1 MLFEISAEGNVR
13 DEEAFCHRCGEL
25 IAGSYSL
32 REVIGVGGM
41 GVVYAA
47 VQRSLD
53 RIVALKLPRP
63 ELLDDPRVRARLR
76 TEALV
81 SSRIEHRNA
90 VRVVDFGDHM
100 NAPYLVMEHVAG
112 PRLSRVLDEHK
123 RLPVELALGMTR
135 QVVSALEEAHR
146 NGIVHADVKCDNVLV
161 EVRRDGSMTPR
172 LIDWGI
178 AHFVGQH
185 EGDYGL
191 EVTGTPEYLA
201 PEVLQ
206 GAPPGYASDV
216 YAVGVMLYELLSGTT
231 PFKLGGSPLEIPHD
245 VDALLMQAL
254 ENDPELRFHD
264 AAALGSALDAVTSS
278 TLEAPIAHEPT
289 VDDCRVA
296 LARAWTCTD
305 AGPII
310 VAYLELARRLVDE
323 HKLVDA
329 VHELERGV
337 ELVAAL
343 PSGGPLWRLLL
354 ALAALYDG
362 VGNRR
367 RALDAAVLAQAWA
380 LRDDSEV
387 GRERARELSA
397 RLARSRRLTRR

>member
-1 MLFEISAEGNVR
+1 VN
-13 DEEAFCHRCGEL
+13 EEESFYRCGDL

-63 ELLDDPRVRARLR
+63 ELADDPHVRCRLR
-76 TEALV
+76 TEALA

-90 VRVVDFGDHM
+90 VRVLDYGDHL

-112 PRLSRVLDEHK
+112 PRLSNVLDEHK
-123 RLPVELALGMTR
+123 RLPVDLAIGLTR

-146 NGIVHADVKCDNVLV
+146 NGIVHADVKCDNVLI
-161 EVRRDGSMTPR
+161 EVRRDGAMTPR

-178 AHFVGQH
+178 AHFVGEH

-216 YAVGVMLYELLSGTT
+216 YSVGVMLFELISGTT
-231 PFKLGGSPLEIPHD
+231 PFKLGGRPLEIPQD

-254 ENDPELRFHD
+254 ERDPALRFHD
-264 AAALGSALDAVTSS
+264 ASALGCALDAVTSLAFEPS
-278 TLEAPIAHEPT
+278 VARAPT

-296 LARAWTCTD
+296 LAQACACSD
-305 AGPII
+305 PGPII
-310 VAYLELARRLVDE
+310 VAYLELARRLIDD
-323 HKLVDA
+323 HKLSDA
-329 VHELERGV
+329 VHELERGI
-337 ELVAAL
+337 EIVAGL
-343 PSGGPLWRLLL
+343 PRGGPLWRLLL

-362 VGNRR
+362 IGSRK
-367 RALDAAVLAQAWA
+367 RAREAALLAQAWA
-380 LRDDSEV
+380 ARDDSDI
-387 GRERARELSA
+387 GRERARTLSA

>member
-1 MLFEISAEGNVR
+1 MLFEVSADGAR
-13 DEEAFCHRCGEL
+13 DEGAFCYRCGEL

-53 RIVALKLPRP
+53 RIVALKVPRP
-63 ELLDDPRVRARLR
+63 ELVDDPRVRHRLR
-76 TEALV
+76 TEAVV
-81 SSRIEHRNA
+81 SSRIDHRNA
-90 VRVVDFGDHM
+90 VRVLDYGDHED
-100 NAPYLVMEHVAG
+100 APYLVMEHVAG
-112 PRLSRVLDEHK
+112 PRLSRVLTEHT
-123 RLPVELALGMTR
+123 RLPVELALGLTR

-161 EVRRDGSMTPR
+161 EVRRDGAMTPR

-178 AHFVGQH
+178 AHFVGEH
-185 EGDYGL
+185 ESDYGL

-206 GAPPGYASDV
+206 GAPPGYAADV
-216 YAVGVMLYELLSGTT
+216 YAVGVMLYELISGTT
-231 PFKLGGSPLEIPHD
+231 PFRRGGSPLLIPHD
-245 VDALLMQAL
+245 VDAVLMQAL
-254 ENDPELRFHD
+254 ERDPGLRFHD
-264 AAALGSALDAVTSS
+264 AAALGCALDAVVDSS
-278 TLEAPIAHEPT
+278 VEPSIARVPT

-296 LARAWTCTD
+296 LARACTCDD

-323 HKLVDA
+323 HRLFDA

-337 ELVAAL
+337 DLVAGL
-343 PSGGPLWRLLL
+343 DHGGPLWRLLL

-367 RALDAAVLAQAWA
+367 RARDAAVLAQAWA
-380 LRDDSEV
+380 VRDDSDV
-387 GRERARELSA
+387 GRERARALSA
-397 RLARSRRLTRR
+397 RLARSRRLTSR

>member
-1 MLFEISAEGNVR
+1 MR
-13 DEEAFCHRCGEL
+13 TEETYCLRCGEL
-25 IAGSYSL
+25 VAGSYSL
-32 REVIGVGGM
+32 QEVIGVGGM

-63 ELLDDPRVRARLR
+63 ELADDPLVRCRLR
-76 TEALV
+76 TEALA

-90 VRVVDFGDHM
+90 VRVLDFGDHRD
-100 NAPYLVMEHVAG
+100 APYLVMEHVAG
-112 PRLSRVLDEHK
+112 PRLSHVLDEHG
-123 RLPVELALGMTR
+123 RLPVDLALGMTR

-146 NGIVHADVKCDNVLV
+146 NGIVHADVKCDNILV
-161 EVRRDGSMTPR
+161 EVRRDGTMTPR

-178 AHFVGQH
+178 AHFVGEH
-185 EGDYGL
+185 ESDYGL

-206 GAPPGYASDV
+206 GAPPSYAADV
-216 YAVGVMLYELLSGTT
+216 YAVGVMLYELISGVT
-231 PFKLGGSPLEIPHD
+231 PFKRGGSPLEIPHD
-245 VDALLMQAL
+245 VDALVMQAL
-254 ENDPELRFHD
+254 DPDPALRFHD
-264 AAALGSALDAVTSS
+264 ATALGCALDAVVTPPPEP
-278 TLEAPIAHEPT
+278 TIAREPT
-289 VDDCRVA
+289 VDDCRTA
-296 LARAWTCTD
+296 INQACAGNE

-310 VAYLELARRLVDE
+310 VAYLELARRLIDE
-323 HKLVDA
+323 HKLFDA

-337 ELVAAL
+337 ELVAGL

-367 RALDAAVLAQAWA
+367 QARDAAALAQAWA
-380 LRDDSEV
+380 VRDHSDI